1 MIATTF
7 RTLYQPG
14 DVVEVRAILR
24 DKHGLSP
31 HWAGWSSGIVYG
43 YFDDGDALQSAV
55 QPLDDSGLC
64 SGIYVTLNPVNP
76 ELLAISMNRLRGW
89 RKKDGVELV
98 SDDKI
103 MQRRWILID
112 VDPVRSIGKVDVSST
127 KEELKIA
134 VDVAKQVK
142 EYNRERGLD
151 EPLTALSGNGIHL
164 LYPVNLPNDEAA
176 KFAVQLFLG
185 GLNEKFTTPQ
195 AKVDPVMFNAS
206 RITKLYGTVA
216 RKGDNHPL
224 RPWRRSEIITT
235 R

>member
-1 MIATTF
+1 MIAATF
-7 RTLYQPG
+7 ATLYQPG
-14 DVVEVRAILR
+14 DVCEVRAILR

-43 YFDDGDALQSAV
+43 YFDNGADLASAV
-55 QPLDDSGLC
+55 QPLDDAGLC
-64 SGIYVTLNPVNP
+64 SGIYVTLNPVQP
-76 ELLAISMNRLRGW
+76 DLLAVAMNRLRGL
-89 RKKDGVELV
+89 RKADNIDLAADVNIV
-98 SDDKI
+98 R
-103 MQRRWILID
+103 RRWILVD
-112 VDPVRSIGKVDVSST
+112 VDPARSVGKVDVSST

-142 EYNRERGLD
+142 EYNRGRGLD

-164 LYPVNLPNDEAA
+164 LYAVDLPNDD
-176 KFAVQLFLG
+176 KSRDDIQGVLNLLSRLFS
-185 GLNEKFTTPQ
+185 TPQ
-195 AKVDPVMFNAS
+195 VKIDVSVFNAS

-224 RPWRRSEIITT
+224 RPWRRSELITM